1 METIQRNFGPSTF
14 PYDNHEV
21 CGEQLHTLA
30 KFNHLIFYIMT
41 EEKIEKVEFLNVEDK
56 ENRKVV
62 VTLTDDVKVTVW
74 AKNGKYMTGGG
85 SISVDL
91 RCRNII
97 GAVIGYLLGDEPERM
112 SYGEL
117 AAADAAFYYDLAITL
132 PDDGDKADEML
143 FDFTDRIAHFED
155 WEA

>member
-1 METIQRNFGPSTF
+1 
-14 PYDNHEV
+14 
-21 CGEQLHTLA
+21 
-30 KFNHLIFYIMT
+30 MT

-74 AKNGKYMTGGG
+74 AKSGKYMTRGG
-85 SISVDL
+85 SINVDQ

-97 GAVIGYLLGDEPERM
+97 EAVAGFLFGDEPESM
-112 SYGEL
+112 SYREL
-117 AAADAAFYYDLAITL
+117 AAAGAAFYYDLAITL
-132 PDDGDKADEML
+132 PDDVDKADEMF
-143 FDFTDRIAHFED
+143 FDFTDHIAHFED

>member
-1 METIQRNFGPSTF
+1 M
-14 PYDNHEV
+14 
-21 CGEQLHTLA
+21 
-30 KFNHLIFYIMT
+30 K
-41 EEKIEKVEFLNVEDK
+41 EEKIKKVEFLNVEDK

-74 AKNGKYMTGGG
+74 AKNGKYMTRGG
-85 SISVDL
+85 SIDVNL

-97 GAVIGYLLGDEPERM
+97 GAVIGYLLGDESESM

-132 PDDGDKADEML
+132 PDDGDKEDEVL
-143 FDFTDRIAHFED
+143 FDFTDHIAHFED

>member
-1 METIQRNFGPSTF
+1 
-14 PYDNHEV
+14 
-21 CGEQLHTLA
+21 
-30 KFNHLIFYIMT
+30 MT
-41 EEKIEKVEFLNVEDK
+41 EEKIKKVEFLNVEDK

-74 AKNGKYMTGGG
+74 AKNGKYMTRGG
-85 SISVDL
+85 SINVDL

-97 GAVIGYLLGDEPERM
+97 EAVIGYLLGDEPESM

-117 AAADAAFYYDLAITL
+117 AAADAAFYSDLAITL
-132 PDDGDKADEML
+132 PDDGDKEDEML
-143 FDFTDRIAHFED
+143 FDFTDHIAHFED